1 MKTLPLFLI
10 AGILVAISGLAL
22 TAQFL
27 NRFVIL
33 ISWGGQ
39 VGMSVPTG
47 ICFIFTGI
55 AIALI
60 AWEIEKTPRC

>member
-1 MKTLPLFLI
+1 MKTLPLWLI
-10 AGILVAISGLAL
+10 AGVIGTISGLAL

-27 NRFVIL
+27 NRFVVL

-47 ICFIFTGI
+47 VCFIFTGI
-55 AIALI
+55 AIGIIAL
-60 AWEIEKTPRC
+60 ELEKR